1 MKTRYKGVI
10 RPSPCGILGLQRPGR
25 GDEVPPMSQPTEL
38 VHHVPRAG
46 DDAPIEAAPPAQGPY
61 PWLIIGLP
69 VLTFVAAFCW
79 ALLHG

>member
-1 MKTRYKGVI
+1 M
-10 RPSPCGILGLQRPGR
+10 P
-25 GDEVPPMSQPTEL
+25 QPTEL

-46 DDAPIEAAPPAQGPY
+46 DPDSTDAPPSASGGYA
-61 PWLIIGLP
+61 WLIIGLP